1 MKLTYY
7 DYWDFINDGKPENM
21 WIPTPSMRDELYD
34 DYRWDG
40 DENYLEILEYDTSDE
55 TFEIEFYDDDGD
67 PVREW
72 FNFRDLE
79 LDKSYKRTIDIYEGC
94 QLILRDIKCEF
105 YDEDWDYDIDDIDK
119 AILSR
124 IDEDKKHAY
133 IDIYF
138 KNGVVTEDYYVGIPL
153 IIGVK
158 SVSDIELY
166 RLDNEETK

>member
-7 DYWDFINDGKPENM
+7 DYWDFINDGMPENA
-21 WIPTPSMRDELYD
+21 WTPTYSMRSELYD
-34 DYRWDG
+34 DYGWDG
-40 DENYLEILEYDTSDE
+40 DDDHLEILEYDTSDE
-55 TFEIEFYDDDGD
+55 TFEIEFYDDDGNS
-67 PVREW
+67 VREW
-72 FNFRDLE
+72 FDFEDLS
-79 LDKSYKRTIDIYEGC
+79 LDESYKKTIDIYEGC
-94 QLILRDIKCEF
+94 RLILRDIKCEF

-119 AILSR
+119 AILNR

-138 KNGVVTEDYYVGIPL
+138 KNGVITEDYYVGIPL